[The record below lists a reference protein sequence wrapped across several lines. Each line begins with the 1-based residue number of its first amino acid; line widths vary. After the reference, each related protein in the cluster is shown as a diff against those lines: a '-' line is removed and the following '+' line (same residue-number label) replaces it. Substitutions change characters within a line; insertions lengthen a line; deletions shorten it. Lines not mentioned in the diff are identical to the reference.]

1 MFTQIVRLS
10 FVDLRWAQLYVSLVP
25 KIFIHVSL
33 HVAVLGLSAVES
45 NRRNIDLVL
54 APFCCISRSLFHCFA
69 VSADR
74 FGFKSFGSV
83 LTPGRHLGCHLA
95 QQVQPFLHI
104 FRKTNIFG
112 FSTAY
117 YSAINLLPS
126 CQNIKDLKS
135 LSSQHRPSPRQHQLA

>member
-1 MFTQIVRLS
+1 MAHTFVSFIWVQIGFEIIL
-10 FVDLRWAQLYVSLVP
+10 LIIP

-74 FGFKSFGSV
+74 FGF
-83 LTPGRHLGCHLA
+83 
-95 QQVQPFLHI
+95 
-104 FRKTNIFG
+104 
-112 FSTAY
+112 
-117 YSAINLLPS
+117 
-126 CQNIKDLKS
+126 
-135 LSSQHRPSPRQHQLA
+135 

>member
-1 MFTQIVRLS
+1 MAHTFVSFIWVQIGFEIIL
-10 FVDLRWAQLYVSLVP
+10 LIIP

-69 VSADR
+69 VSVDR
-74 FGFKSFGSV
+74 FGFTSFGSV
-83 LTPGRHLGCHLA
+83 LTSPGRHLGCHLA

-104 FRKTNIFG
+104 FLKTNIFG

-126 CQNIKDLKS
+126 CQNIKVYVFTA
-135 LSSQHRPSPRQHQLA
+135 QVIT